1 MGAILPQVG
10 ASLLAIA
17 LYVGASLLAI
27 TLYVGASLLA
37 ITLYV
42 GASLLAIRTLA
53 LTDLSL
59 AGKLLQRAIACR
71 QAPTNIQGFRLQ
83 GGS

>member
-1 MGAILPQVG
+1 MGAILPHVG

-17 LYVGASLLAI
+17 
-27 TLYVGASLLA
+27 LYVGASLLA

-59 AGKLLQRAIACR
+59 AGKLLQNSR
-71 QAPTNIQGFRLQ
+71 FLQ
-83 GGS
+83 TPWL